1 MPKGITKKEEPPLT
15 NKQKKTD
22 LENELRSRLRYAW
35 QKTVTYIISYS
46 PQIPEAIEELQ
57 SSFLFFISKNY
68 PKKQRMRNIL
78 AIVFKEIIDTLHKG
92 FQIDD
97 LDLENAFI
105 EKAVEKL
112 KPIVF

>member
-1 MPKGITKKEEPPLT
+1 MPKGIIGNKESFTKK
-15 NKQKKTD
+15 QKNTD
-22 LENELRSRLRYAW
+22 LENELRSRLRYPW
-35 QKTVTYIISYS
+35 QKTVTYIISYN

-57 SSFLFFISKNY
+57 SSFISFISKNY

-78 AIVFKEIIDTLHKG
+78 AIVFKDTIDKLHKG

-97 LDLENAFI
+97 LDLENSFI

>member
-1 MPKGITKKEEPPLT
+1 MSNGIIDKEESLTKK
-15 NKQKKTD
+15 QKNND
-22 LENELRSRLRYAW
+22 LENELRSRLRYSW
-35 QKTVTYIISYS
+35 QKTVTYIISYN

-57 SSFLFFISKNY
+57 SCFLSFISKNY

-78 AIVFKEIIDTLHKG
+78 SLVFKEIIDKLHKG

-97 LDLENAFI
+97 IDLENAFI

-112 KPIVF
+112 KPIIF

>member
-1 MPKGITKKEEPPLT
+1 MPKGIINNKESFTKK
-15 NKQKKTD
+15 QKNND
-22 LENELRSRLRYAW
+22 LENELRSRLRYSW
-35 QKTVTYIISYS
+35 QKTVTYIISYN

-57 SSFLFFISKNY
+57 SSFLSFISKNY

-78 AIVFKEIIDTLHKG
+78 AIVFKETVDKLHKG

-105 EKAVEKL
+105 EKAVDKL
-112 KPIVF
+112 KPIIF